1 MINFSYFR
9 DNILYQI
16 FKIILS
22 IFKKIY
28 GEKTDNPW
36 IRIYVNKIENKIT
49 FKIKTG
55 YYLELL
61 IPETMK
67 LLGRTKS
74 KITKDKNGKNFL
86 HLEVT
91 EVVLVHCNI
100 FNNDYQHDSRVFYT
114 VIPNKSFGQLL
125 DIYPISLMFSKSIKF
140 QDFHILKYGLL
151 IKILNH

>member
-9 DNILYQI
+9 DNILYHI
-16 FKIILS
+16 FKIILI
-22 IFKKIY
+22 IFKKRH

-36 IRIYVNKIENKIT
+36 IRIYVNKIENKIK

-67 LLGRTKS
+67 LLGHTKS
-74 KITKDKNGKNFL
+74 KITKDENGKNFL

-100 FNNDYQHDSRVFYT
+100 FMIQE
-114 VIPNKSFGQLL
+114 SFIHL
-125 DIYPISLMFSKSIKF
+125 F
-140 QDFHILKYGLL
+140 L
-151 IKILNH
+151 INRLVNYYIFTL